1 MRWLDGITNLMDMS
15 LSKLRELV
23 KDRDIPSP
31 PLALF
36 VVMLPK
42 THLTS
47 HSRMSGPRWGPGLL
61 GAVDLQV
68 RHPSFTLM
76 SFLPRLLCT
85 TAALALTHHK
95 SAHSTGQVRG
105 ASHAVK
111 PPALAPSG
119 LPGPSKPGGM

>member
-1 MRWLDGITNLMDMS
+1 MS
-15 LSKLRELV
+15 WGDADAGLILRPCSGSPV
-23 KDRDIPSP
+23 PGWASP
-31 PLALF
+31 PT
-36 VVMLPK
+36 V
-42 THLTS
+42 
-47 HSRMSGPRWGPGLL
+47 RMEHVHTCVRVGPGLL

-76 SFLPRLLCT
+76 SFLPRSLCT
-85 TAALALTHHK
+85 TAALALTHHE